1 MTLDAGG
8 RGGGKVT
15 PRKTKQSATKNPIT
29 RNLLG
34 AIRSPQHKSNRG
46 TSTTIKK
53 SYRPTPDVRKS
64 SGSRSTSTSSSYST
78 PSERRSVGTN
88 GGRTSARDTTK
99 KGAPNANRGNGGGR
113 GGSKS
118 GGGGPSRPGNDS
130 LMKQARQYIN
140 RDIRAAVQ
148 QLANENQARRKDFRW
163 DQAQADSR
171 YDRAKGDLNHIFG
184 EANEQNQLQ
193 TQAILDRITGQQGA
207 TNQMFDQLAQRQ
219 QGNTSQNTQALL
231 GELQR
236 LGIEGGANLAPMQA
250 DAAWAQNM
258 AEQGRTNTLANLG
271 AMGQSA
277 GDIGNLISQMASSSN
292 AANQGRQLN
301 LKNQTI
307 AESQN
312 QYMGERDEIRDAMR
326 QERLQRGNRIMDL
339 YRELEEQSYNRWFT
353 EREANR
359 ANRLGWSNFNHGV
372 SMDNAGLM
380 MDKAEMLAAQREQAA
395 LRRAQENALR
405 NLSGGGGG
413 SNTRY
418 NPMSNAAQIAFPGLF
433 GG

>member
-8 RGGGKVT
+8 RGGGTIT
-15 PRKTKQSATKNPIT
+15 PKKKKQSAMKNPIT

-34 AIRSPQHKSNRG
+34 AIRSPQHKSNKG
-46 TSTTIKK
+46 TVTDVKK
-53 SYRPTPDVRKS
+53 VYKPTPDVRKPS
-64 SGSRSTSTSSSYST
+64 SSSSTSSSYTT
-78 PSERRSVGTN
+78 PSEHRSVGTS
-88 GGRTSARDTTK
+88 GGRTNAVNTTK
-99 KGAPNANRGNGGGR
+99 KGAPKSNRGGGGGRNGGGSR
-113 GGSKS
+113 GGAS
-118 GGGGPSRPGNDS
+118 SRPGNDS
-130 LMKQARQYIN
+130 LMNQARQYIN

-184 EANEQNQLQ
+184 EAGEQNALQ
-193 TQAILDRITGQQGA
+193 TKAILDRIMGAQGQ
-207 TNQMFDQLAQRQ
+207 TNQMFDQLGAAQ

-250 DAAWAQNM
+250 DATWAQNM
-258 AEQGRTNTLANLG
+258 GEQGRTNTLANLG
-271 AMGQSA
+271 AMSQSA
-277 GDIGNLISQMASSSN
+277 GDIGSLLGQMTNSSLASNL
-292 AANQGRQLN
+292 GKQLN

-339 YRELEEQSYNRWFT
+339 YRELEEQSYNRWFQ

-380 MDKAEMLAAQREQAA
+380 MDKAEMLREQREAAAQRRA
-395 LRRAQENALR
+395 LENQLK
-405 NLSGGGGG
+405 NLGGGGG
-413 SNTRY
+413 GQTRY
-418 NPMSNAAQIAFPGLF
+418 NPMAGAAQIAFPGLF